1 MILIGANLKTSSSYP
16 SFSGNDKK
24 NITENTEKNN
34 EKKNQIFSSDMAN
47 AIKSQIGIQ
56 SPIAY
61 SFLGQYKID
70 NAGTVSLYKL
80 ANGQRVAILPKKG
93 PTVIK
98 SYFNVGSMNE
108 PDDIRGVSH
117 FVEHM
122 AFNGTKNLGAG
133 DFFKITNDM
142 GAMTNASTSF
152 SVTDYYISSQLL
164 DKNDLEESIR
174 IQSEMLQNPK
184 YAPEMIEKEKG
195 PVTSEISMVADSP
208 ENVALNNC
216 IKNLFQIETSSP
228 DLVAGR
234 ISNIQNM
241 TRDKAYEYYNTWYT
255 PDNCVTVIT
264 GEVAPQKAID
274 LIAKYFNST
283 KKGTPQLRKYEEFNP
298 ITQPVRK
305 DVRMQNA
312 QSTTVAIGLK
322 GPVNASNKEYIT
334 MQLLL
339 LCLLG
344 NKTSR
349 ISTQLDKI
357 QTAATFSVERMG
369 NRPQDPKA
377 MFIMGQSTPEK
388 AELLIKT
395 IYDEI
400 NKLKT
405 NPITEEELE
414 AAKNALQMG
423 FSNLCENSQLL
434 NGLIAT
440 SLLNHDQNLDYA
452 QNYLNILKSITTQDI
467 KNFASEF
474 FDLNKASLSVVH
486 PQRINDRTM
495 NEFYKAANSGNKNI
509 SFKGNIEDK
518 TFDIKK
524 IKQYRLANNLQVTFN
539 PNSADLSSINIT
551 FDTKI
556 PGVTKPAVPALFTI
570 MLNAGT
576 LTQNHKS
583 FFTEPNKRGMELKFS
598 SNFNSISAQINSLSK
613 DTSYSLDLAKE
624 VFMRPR
630 FTEKTLNYAKKFLKE
645 SLLNTQE
652 TAADALLKEMFPNS
666 AQFATKNEL
675 LSSIETISL
684 NDIIAFYNYIMQNSQ
699 ANATITAPITLNPN
713 IIKESISKL
722 SVDFPMFKPQKVL
735 HFNSY
740 QPVSMPKIILN
751 NEERNQ
757 ADIVKAYKFKTN
769 YNPKDHLT
777 ISLLNTILGDGP
789 YSRLFNDLRE
799 KQKLAYRVES
809 TVDYNGNTGI
819 LALGIKTTTDNK
831 AEGII
836 AYDNVQKS
844 LDGFDKHI
852 NMLVTQKVTDEE
864 LNAAKKRLKTKIL
877 NAIESS
883 AGQTNVLTN
892 SQNSCFSIATTAESL
907 KLIDKITADDIHNAA
922 NYIFKSNPITS
933 ILASKDTLANFS

>member
-133 DFFKITNDM
+133 EFFKITNDM

-377 MFIMGQSTPEK
+377 IYMAFTMKGPLHRDEYMPKDLGVPGPGAYNIRYENNLPRWSIGDKSRGNQSARRNRSVESRGSQSARRDRSVESRGSQSARRMRDDESRGSQSSRRQAPISPRTSRSGKSPRSLASSRREK
-388 AELLIKT
+388 A
-395 IYDEI
+395 
-400 NKLKT
+400 
-405 NPITEEELE
+405 
-414 AAKNALQMG
+414 
-423 FSNLCENSQLL
+423 QLVED
-434 NGLIAT
+434 N
-440 SLLNHDQNLDYA
+440 DY
-452 QNYLNILKSITTQDI
+452 
-467 KNFASEF
+467 
-474 FDLNKASLSVVH
+474 
-486 PQRINDRTM
+486 
-495 NEFYKAANSGNKNI
+495 
-509 SFKGNIEDK
+509 
-518 TFDIKK
+518 
-524 IKQYRLANNLQVTFN
+524 
-539 PNSADLSSINIT
+539 
-551 FDTKI
+551 
-556 PGVTKPAVPALFTI
+556 
-570 MLNAGT
+570 
-576 LTQNHKS
+576 
-583 FFTEPNKRGMELKFS
+583 
-598 SNFNSISAQINSLSK
+598 
-613 DTSYSLDLAKE
+613 
-624 VFMRPR
+624 
-630 FTEKTLNYAKKFLKE
+630 
-645 SLLNTQE
+645 
-652 TAADALLKEMFPNS
+652 
-666 AQFATKNEL
+666 
-675 LSSIETISL
+675 
-684 NDIIAFYNYIMQNSQ
+684 
-699 ANATITAPITLNPN
+699 
-713 IIKESISKL
+713 
-722 SVDFPMFKPQKVL
+722 
-735 HFNSY
+735 
-740 QPVSMPKIILN
+740 
-751 NEERNQ
+751 
-757 ADIVKAYKFKTN
+757 
-769 YNPKDHLT
+769 
-777 ISLLNTILGDGP
+777 
-789 YSRLFNDLRE
+789 
-799 KQKLAYRVES
+799 
-809 TVDYNGNTGI
+809 
-819 LALGIKTTTDNK
+819 
-831 AEGII
+831 
-836 AYDNVQKS
+836 
-844 LDGFDKHI
+844 
-852 NMLVTQKVTDEE
+852 
-864 LNAAKKRLKTKIL
+864 
-877 NAIESS
+877 
-883 AGQTNVLTN
+883 
-892 SQNSCFSIATTAESL
+892 
-907 KLIDKITADDIHNAA
+907 
-922 NYIFKSNPITS
+922 
-933 ILASKDTLANFS
+933 